1 MCGGRFHMKWSVHV
15 DMKECGRY
23 MLNEQFCT
31 VMFVCN
37 DCVAKAT
44 ERAAQQQIPQ
54 EPSQE
59 TW

>member
-1 MCGGRFHMKWSVHV
+1 MKWSVHV